1 MVRICALLFN
11 FMSVAFMLRD
21 GMLGE
26 AKTFSECIC
35 RLCLVVL
42 YFTTL
47 GILAIRS
54 EDEDNQ

>member
-11 FMSVAFMLRD
+11 FMSVAFMLRN
-21 GMLGE
+21 GMSGE

-35 RLCLVVL
+35 RLCLAAL

-47 GILAIRS
+47 GILAVRS
-54 EDEDNQ
+54 EDENN

>member
-21 GMLGE
+21 GMGDG
-26 AKTFSECIC
+26 AKTFSDFIC
-35 RLCLVVL
+35 RICLITL

-47 GILAIRS
+47 GVLAMRS
-54 EDEDNQ
+54 EDEDN

>member
-26 AKTFSECIC
+26 AKTFSERIC
-35 RLCLVVL
+35 RLCLVIL
-42 YFTTL
+42 YFTTI
-47 GILAIRS
+47 GILAMRS
-54 EDEDNQ
+54 DDENN

>member
-26 AKTFSECIC
+26 ANTFSECIC
-35 RLCLVVL
+35 RLCLIVL

-47 GILAIRS
+47 GVLAMGS
-54 EDEDNQ
+54 KDENN

>member
-26 AKTFSECIC
+26 AKTFSERIC

-47 GILAIRS
+47 GILTMGIK
-54 EDEDNQ
+54 DENN

>member
-21 GMLGE
+21 GMSGE
-26 AKTFSECIC
+26 AKTFSDFIC
-35 RLCLVVL
+35 RFCLVAL

>member
-11 FMSVAFMLRD
+11 FISVAFMLRD
-21 GMLGE
+21 GMGDE
-26 AKTFSECIC
+26 AKTFSDVIC
-35 RLCLVVL
+35 RICLITL

-54 EDEDNQ
+54 EDENN